1 MDHDFCAQVD
11 NNLIF
16 CDNVRPIQPEKDH
29 LDASIPNPLSIN
41 ASRNGAASPP
51 FDSSESDAL
60 IVGRPIGNP
69 MSKSLTNSDSAL
81 PLSYS
86 SKAHVLRAPSLP
98 PSITSKC
105 STGSDTNTAPPE
117 VPIRTSSSPQKH
129 NSLPCFIGRNWV
141 FDKVFRWL
149 QLSSDGTPT
158 STDAMY
164 CSFILMGGPGTGK
177 TAILNEIIKN
187 NPFGLSTR
195 LLAYHACSN
204 QFVASINLPRFIL
217 SLRDQLTSRQD
228 AIGAFYRE
236 RLAAGGGRLNHLFTT
251 ARLCAFPDEVLSE
264 GIFKILGDLDPRQI
278 GSDQKL
284 FFAIDAADECLR
296 LNPNSEVRA
305 PPSISSI
312 GCFHKRLSQA
322 SSISDHVNEFQNLNL
337 HQSTG
342 RIRQGWVSRNLLELL
357 AINALFLPP
366 WIGLFIT
373 CRRDSQT
380 ILRRLFRC
388 ASTVF
393 LDDIRCPLVYK
404 DMNDYICMRLKNDS
418 LLQNAFDLC
427 GQDILHI
434 LQYKCNASLLY
445 LHIVLTAVSE
455 CWLTPEYIK
464 TIPGT
469 INGLFLWLC
478 QRLLNPFPND
488 PFSSIMTT
496 IKPVLSLVLTSSR
509 PLTLDEIDVIL
520 QSNKVSS
527 KIIENWRQVLV
538 LPFFL
543 VHQYPK
549 LLQQQP
555 QQWVDLLD
563 YAELQHE
570 RVLSLAHTSLRDWFL
585 DVKCSTPVYLS
596 SSRDGHTMLAL
607 AALNQICQFSC
618 LPRYFTWDILYNF
631 TRSSLYNSTEA
642 LQMLTETL
650 KDVNIDFTVNILAN
664 LDCWMILN
672 DPILVHCSFAG
683 SSISQLI
690 EEALN
695 YEHRLFEPQAS
706 IVFSCNGTQTRER
719 KPQQVILQTRADK
732 ETSIGQL
739 CTAAFQ
745 GKLEVVKCILR
756 QNSVDV
762 EARDAAGSTP
772 LVLASRQ
779 GHLQIVKCLL
789 EANAKLDQIDQDG
802 WSALRSA
809 AWGGHTDVVNFLL
822 DSGVDVDIT
831 GPDSRTALRAAAW
844 AGHAEIVRRLLA
856 AGADVNRPDAEG
868 RTPLI
873 AAAYMGCEDIID
885 ILADAGA
892 NLNHADQDGRTALC
906 VAAFCVPQS
915 VSHSEVVA
923 KLLQLG
929 ADPNLGDRENVTPL
943 IGAANAGRRDICE
956 LCLEADADVDRVDKS
971 GRSALV
977 AAVVNGHV
985 DVVQL
990 LLFWCAAVDTIDLNG
1005 RSVLSIAA
1013 ACGRTQVVRQL
1024 LDRGLDEG
1032 HRDHMGATPL
1042 HLAAAA
1048 GHADVVRLLL
1058 EAGSHPDEIDNA
1070 GQTPLLVAC
1079 QADHVG
1085 VVQLLLKPAV
1095 TMEATVDNERV
1106 QELFEVLTSGR
1117 NDGEVGEETGDPH
1130 RVYDPLTTGGQD
1142 GFLGHAT
1149 LQTIDRASMDG
1160 RNPLR
1165 SAALNNNVPLV
1176 KLLIALGADPDQ
1188 QDSCG
1193 RTTLSVVVLE
1203 GLVKMAKVLLFT
1215 PTACNKGNGKKQSLV
1230 PVGAN
1235 PLIAD
1240 DEGRFPLHIAS
1251 WQGNLTL
1258 VHLLLQ
1264 VGTPVDV
1271 RDKENRTPLHSAAWQ
1286 NHAKTCNALIE
1297 LGADINAVCS
1307 QGASALC
1314 IAAQEGHSAVCEVLL
1329 QRGADA
1335 LQVDAYGRTPYK
1347 VAMKAGHGEICA
1359 LLERYGAVPPP
1370 STSLRFRHR
1379 WKQMAPTSA
1388 IQFSQQHQHHR
1399 QHRQLQHSQQPQT
1412 RQVTVLEQKKVDVI
1426 AADSVIPSAC
1436 GFEGHIKMGRTVITS
1451 GPTLLQQQQ
1460 QNDTT
1465 TGAYARPSIE
1475 LINAVPAPP
1484 PHLRSCRQHQQQP
1497 CVQMPQQQQLPEWSS
1512 TPMTFDPSQWQ
1523 SPFPQ
1528 GLQIS
1533 PTPVWC
1539 PTPRTTQ
1546 PIYTPPMLFATQPTT
1561 FDRNQSQQPVYQPAY
1576 VLSPQGILVPAQ
1588 APYFVPMM
1596 QHSQFQLNASQFQ
1609 SEIPPPEVLAT
1620 PSCAATTT
1628 KASSTIENTPTA
1640 TIHSQRP
1647 SNFYTVEEVR
1657 SVPHQNMEAPANLT
1671 FSGGPIASPVVSESA
1686 AMPHH
1691 YSAAT
1696 PILKEDIQ
1704 KPSSDR
1710 PTIQLIVNTK
1720 LGEDVI
1726 NLNEVTDSE
1735 YESSVWVSRRQVTVM
1750 AEAAVERGSKIKK
1763 GTKSRQSTSPER
1775 QHHGSRV
1782 KAAIQ
1787 GAWKGVRRKKTT
1799 STPGSPGVSTV
1810 PVKDKMEKSQVQQ
1823 LQQQES
1829 QTHAETHI

>member
-1 MDHDFCAQVD
+1 MSVFCLRLSRCFLSTASNTISSSSLTWFTSDAPRTSFLAPSAQLSNPAACLGRFYSIPDPIASRIISPFLTNEHLRELSLFGDFSLLIRKPALDIMGFLESAKLTSSVPRFVLYGQPGCGISVQLAHIAHYAAEKEGLIFAFCNAEDWLERCSDFIPSNAYHQGQHKHLFEGEALDFPCRSAAWLSGFVKLNSPVLEKLNPVITRPVEWTVKDSSPAGTPWMELIDFAITRPKYSTDCIGILLRDMRALSASEKGIKCYLIIDGVNFLWCRGTRLQDKVLHKKVAVDRLAIVHHLRRALQGDWPHGAVLTSVNERASWPSDREDHTPGYLLTKRGFETMDPFIPVHVLNYTPVEVDAVMHFYAQNRWFANPAALDKDGRAEIIFLADANPRELAKITIRSVYTSPQIYSICANASELYTSRIHGSISESLSIDVVPEPRIIPIPQDKELLPLMSSCGRAHSIIVFQNMNTKQPVLFSLGNNTYGQCAREIIVGEIFTADNPQVTRVLIPPELKTIKQMGKLDWAQQIRQISSRGDTVLALTECGRVFGWGNNEYSQIWSASDEVQVLEPTEIPIHQCLTNVRLGRITQVAAAGSMCGLLDEYGHVLVWGFGCLGLGPKAFQCLKPTLIPPALFSPALPFSDNRITDLVPGLHHFIARSSCGLLWSWGAPRGGLACLGLGRNSTKSTEDAMKNVQTYPMPLSLPAEALRVACGVDHTMIRMDHDFCAQVD
-11 NNLIF
+11 NNLI
-16 CDNVRPIQPEKDH
+16 CRDNVVPIQPEKDH
-29 LDASIPNPLSIN
+29 LDASTPNPLSIN
-41 ASRNGAASPP
+41 ASRNVAASPP
-51 FDSSESDAL
+51 FDSSESDGL
-60 IVGRPIGNP
+60 VVGHPLGNP

-149 QLSSDGTPT
+149 QLSSDGAPT

-312 GCFHKRLSQA
+312 GCSHKRLSQA

-357 AINALFLPP
+357 AINTLFLPP

-585 DVKCSTPVYLS
+585 DVKCSTPVYLA
-596 SSRDGHTMLAL
+596 SSRDGHTMLAS

-650 KDVNIDFTVNILAN
+650 KDVNIDFTVDILAN
-664 LDCWMILN
+664 LDCWMFLH

-690 EEALN
+690 EDALN

-732 ETSIGQL
+732 ETSIAQL

-745 GKLEVVKCILR
+745 GKLEAVKCILR

-809 AWGGHTDVVNFLL
+809 AWGGHTDTHPPTPSNFLWNAARPLSNAVAAISLSGRTNLRDHACPPLTEHRNPLFKDVVNFLL

-943 IGAANAGRRDICE
+943 IGAANTGRRDICE
-956 LCLEADADVDRVDKS
+956 LCLEADADVDMVDKS

-1048 GHADVVRLLL
+1048 GHAEVV
-1058 EAGSHPDEIDNA
+1058 
-1070 GQTPLLVAC
+1070 
-1079 QADHVG
+1079 
-1085 VVQLLLKPAV
+1085 
-1095 TMEATVDNERV
+1095 
-1106 QELFEVLTSGR
+1106 
-1117 NDGEVGEETGDPH
+1117 
-1130 RVYDPLTTGGQD
+1130 
-1142 GFLGHAT
+1142 
-1149 LQTIDRASMDG
+1149 
-1160 RNPLR
+1160 
-1165 SAALNNNVPLV
+1165 
-1176 KLLIALGADPDQ
+1176 
-1188 QDSCG
+1188 
-1193 RTTLSVVVLE
+1193 
-1203 GLVKMAKVLLFT
+1203 
-1215 PTACNKGNGKKQSLV
+1215 
-1230 PVGAN
+1230 
-1235 PLIAD
+1235 
-1240 DEGRFPLHIAS
+1240 
-1251 WQGNLTL
+1251 
-1258 VHLLLQ
+1258 
-1264 VGTPVDV
+1264 
-1271 RDKENRTPLHSAAWQ
+1271 
-1286 NHAKTCNALIE
+1286 
-1297 LGADINAVCS
+1297 
-1307 QGASALC
+1307 
-1314 IAAQEGHSAVCEVLL
+1314 
-1329 QRGADA
+1329 
-1335 LQVDAYGRTPYK
+1335 
-1347 VAMKAGHGEICA
+1347 
-1359 LLERYGAVPPP
+1359 
-1370 STSLRFRHR
+1370 
-1379 WKQMAPTSA
+1379 
-1388 IQFSQQHQHHR
+1388 
-1399 QHRQLQHSQQPQT
+1399 
-1412 RQVTVLEQKKVDVI
+1412 
-1426 AADSVIPSAC
+1426 
-1436 GFEGHIKMGRTVITS
+1436 
-1451 GPTLLQQQQ
+1451 
-1460 QNDTT
+1460 
-1465 TGAYARPSIE
+1465 
-1475 LINAVPAPP
+1475 
-1484 PHLRSCRQHQQQP
+1484 
-1497 CVQMPQQQQLPEWSS
+1497 
-1512 TPMTFDPSQWQ
+1512 
-1523 SPFPQ
+1523 
-1528 GLQIS
+1528 
-1533 PTPVWC
+1533 
-1539 PTPRTTQ
+1539 
-1546 PIYTPPMLFATQPTT
+1546 
-1561 FDRNQSQQPVYQPAY
+1561 
-1576 VLSPQGILVPAQ
+1576 
-1588 APYFVPMM
+1588 
-1596 QHSQFQLNASQFQ
+1596 
-1609 SEIPPPEVLAT
+1609 
-1620 PSCAATTT
+1620 
-1628 KASSTIENTPTA
+1628 
-1640 TIHSQRP
+1640 
-1647 SNFYTVEEVR
+1647 
-1657 SVPHQNMEAPANLT
+1657 
-1671 FSGGPIASPVVSESA
+1671 
-1686 AMPHH
+1686 
-1691 YSAAT
+1691 
-1696 PILKEDIQ
+1696 
-1704 KPSSDR
+1704 
-1710 PTIQLIVNTK
+1710 
-1720 LGEDVI
+1720 
-1726 NLNEVTDSE
+1726 
-1735 YESSVWVSRRQVTVM
+1735 
-1750 AEAAVERGSKIKK
+1750 
-1763 GTKSRQSTSPER
+1763 
-1775 QHHGSRV
+1775 
-1782 KAAIQ
+1782 
-1787 GAWKGVRRKKTT
+1787 
-1799 STPGSPGVSTV
+1799 
-1810 PVKDKMEKSQVQQ
+1810 
-1823 LQQQES
+1823 
-1829 QTHAETHI
+1829 